1 MIFNS
6 LGFLAFFAVVLAL
19 HYLPLPWRVK
29 KFNLV
34 LASYFFY
41 GAWNPPF
48 ALLLAFSTV
57 VDWRLAKGMVAVGDA
72 PARRV
77 LLLASLATNLG
88 LLGFFKYGGFLLGN
102 FVTLLSSVGITYQP
116 PEWNIILPVG
126 ISFYTFQTLSFT
138 IDVYRGSLEPGDSFL
153 DFALFVSFFPQLVA
167 GPIMRAA
174 EFLPQCKMP
183 KQATARQFGWGAVL
197 LTLGLLEKTI
207 FADALLAPIADRVYD
222 AVGDAGR
229 LDAWVG
235 TLAFAGQIFFDF
247 AGYSTCAIGAALCV
261 GFVLPDNFRFPYAA
275 VGFSD
280 FWRRWHIS
288 LSTWLRDYL
297 YIPLGGNRVGP
308 RRTQVN
314 LLLTMLLGGLWHG
327 AAWRFVFWGGLHGS
341 YLIGEQ
347 YLKRIGSEWHW
358 PRRMA
363 GQVFLAA
370 LTFGLVCLT
379 WVFFRASTLRD
390 AGSLLRAMIFGA
402 PDHRL
407 ALGTE
412 AVVTVAVVTGL
423 LLAGQWTLRH
433 SSVEEGWSRLPRWS
447 RPLVL
452 ALVLLIL
459 AFVPGDNRA
468 FIYFQF

>member
-1 MIFNS
+1 
-6 LGFLAFFAVVLAL
+6 
-19 HYLPLPWRVK
+19 
-29 KFNLV
+29 
-34 LASYFFY
+34 
-41 GAWNPPF
+41 
-48 ALLLAFSTV
+48 
-57 VDWRLAKGMVAVGDA
+57 
-72 PARRV
+72 
-77 LLLASLATNLG
+77 
-88 LLGFFKYGGFLLGN
+88 
-102 FVTLLSSVGITYQP
+102 
-116 PEWNIILPVG
+116 
-126 ISFYTFQTLSFT
+126 
-138 IDVYRGSLEPGDSFL
+138 
-153 DFALFVSFFPQLVA
+153 
-167 GPIMRAA
+167 
-174 EFLPQCKMP
+174 
-183 KQATARQFGWGAVL
+183 
-197 LTLGLLEKTI
+197 
-207 FADALLAPIADRVYD
+207 
-222 AVGDAGR
+222 
-229 LDAWVG
+229 
-235 TLAFAGQIFFDF
+235 
-247 AGYSTCAIGAALCV
+247 
-261 GFVLPDNFRFPYAA
+261 
-275 VGFSD
+275 
-280 FWRRWHIS
+280 
-288 LSTWLRDYL
+288 
-297 YIPLGGNRVGP
+297 
-308 RRTQVN
+308 
-314 LLLTMLLGGLWHG
+314 MLLGGLWHG